1 MTPLPKKTISLKIG
15 GMHCANCA
23 LTIEKRLKKIKGV
36 DNAEV
41 SLASEKALV
50 TFNPSLVPLEVLE
63 KAIKEVGYEV
73 VYESVILR
81 VSGLSDAPDAKVVEE
96 RLSSL
101 EGVKQVSADHVLGKV
116 FIEYNPALLSLADLE
131 RTLESLGITV
141 LSEEFSQAF
150 EEKEAL
156 RLKRLSILGMVA
168 TVPIILYSQ
177 HKLLSFLPLA
187 GTAVS
192 AYLLLVLAS
201 IVQFGVGYRFYQ
213 GAFRAAKMRTANMD
227 TLVAMGTTAA
237 YLLSIRYTF
246 PYPNWKYI
254 YYDSSAAVISFV
266 LLGKYFEA
274 KMKGKTSS
282 VIKRLLELR
291 PKRAR
296 VLKEGKEIEVPVD
309 AIEVGDIIM
318 VRPGERI
325 PTDGL
330 VVDGHSA
337 VDESMVT
344 GESMPVEKALGDE
357 VIGGTINKEGVLKV
371 KATKVGSETFLA
383 QVVKLVEEAMGR
395 KPEIQRLV
403 DRIAGVFTFIVIGVA
418 GVTLLSWILAG
429 AEPSTA
435 LINAVSVLVVACP
448 CALGL
453 ATPTAISVGMGKGA
467 EYGILIKNSEA
478 LELASKL
485 DYLIFD
491 KTGTLTEG
499 TPRVVEWIYLP
510 LKSTIARDGN
520 SDPKLIELAAVAEKN
535 SEHPLARAIVE
546 KAIEL
551 GLKPGDPDEF
561 ISIPGKGVRA
571 KYMGKDLLVGSIRL
585 MKDKGVKLNGAEK
598 VAEDMMLKGRTVVA
612 VALDNKVIG
621 LIGMMDSPK
630 PYAKEVIEALKDM
643 GIVVVMITGDNERTA
658 KAIANLLGIDEV
670 FAEVLPG
677 EKASKISELQ
687 EKGHL
692 VGMVGDGVNDAPA
705 LTQADV
711 GFAIGSGT
719 DVAIESGDIILIRD
733 DLRDVVAAIQL
744 SKRTV
749 KQVMQNLAWAFGYN
763 TILIPL
769 AAFGKLYPMYAGLAM
784 ALSSISVTSWS
795 LTLRRY
801 IPPIKRRIND
811 EITSNW

>member
-1 MTPLPKKTISLKIG
+1 MSPLPKKTISLKIG

-50 TFNPSLVPLEVLE
+50 TFDPSLVPLEILE

-81 VSGLSDAPDAKVVEE
+81 VSGLSDATDAKAVEE

-156 RLKRLSILGMVA
+156 RLKRLSILGLVA

-187 GTAVS
+187 GTTIS
-192 AYLLLVLAS
+192 AYLLLALAS
-201 IVQFGVGYRFYQ
+201 IVQFGVGCRFYQ

-296 VLKEGKEIEVPVD
+296 VLKEGKEVEVPVD
-309 AIEVGDIIM
+309 AIEVGDIIV

-344 GESMPVEKALGDE
+344 GESMPVEKSPGDE
-357 VIGGTINKEGVLKV
+357 VIGGTVNKEGVLKV

-418 GVTLLSWILAG
+418 GLTLLSWILIG
-429 AEPSTA
+429 ADPSTA

-499 TPRVVEWIYLP
+499 TPRVVEWVYLP
-510 LKSTIARDGN
+510 LKSPIARDGS

-551 GLKPGDPDEF
+551 GLKPEDPDEF

-585 MKDKGVKLNGAEK
+585 MRDKGVKLNGAEK

-612 VALDNKVIG
+612 VALDNEVIG

-658 KAIANLLGIDEV
+658 KAIAGLLGIDEV
-670 FAEVLPG
+670 LAEVLPG

-784 ALSSISVTSWS
+784 ALSSISVTTWS

-811 EITSNW
+811 EITSN

>member
-1 MTPLPKKTISLKIG
+1 VSPLPKKTISLKIG

-50 TFNPSLVPLEVLE
+50 TFDPSLVPLEILE

-81 VSGLSDAPDAKVVEE
+81 VSGLSDATDAKAVEE

-156 RLKRLSILGMVA
+156 RLKRLSILGLVA

-187 GTAVS
+187 GTTIS
-192 AYLLLVLAS
+192 AYLLLALAS
-201 IVQFGVGYRFYQ
+201 TVQFGVGYRFYQ

-296 VLKEGKEIEVPVD
+296 VLKEGKEVEVPVD
-309 AIEVGDIIM
+309 AIEVGDIIV

-344 GESMPVEKALGDE
+344 GESMPVEKSPGDE
-357 VIGGTINKEGVLKV
+357 VIGGTVNKEGVLKV

-418 GVTLLSWILAG
+418 GLTLLSWILIG
-429 AEPSTA
+429 ADPSTA

-499 TPRVVEWIYLP
+499 TPRVVEWVYLP
-510 LKSTIARDGN
+510 LKSPIARDGS

-551 GLKPGDPDEF
+551 GLKPEDPDEF
-561 ISIPGKGVRA
+561 ISIPGKGVGA

-585 MKDKGVKLNGAEK
+585 MRDKGVKLNGAEK

-612 VALDNKVIG
+612 VALDNEVIG

-630 PYAKEVIEALKDM
+630 PYAKEVIEALKEM
-643 GIVVVMITGDNERTA
+643 GIVVVMITGDNKRTA

-705 LTQADV
+705 LTQAHV

-811 EITSNW
+811 EITSN

>member
-1 MTPLPKKTISLKIG
+1 
-15 GMHCANCA
+15 MHCANCA
-23 LTIEKRLKKIKGV
+23 LTIEKHLKKIKGV

-50 TFNPSLVPLEVLE
+50 TFDPSLVPLEVLE

-81 VSGLSDAPDAKVVEE
+81 VSGLSDAPDARAVEE

-101 EGVKQVSADHVLGKV
+101 EGVKGVSADHVLGKV

-131 RTLESLGITV
+131 RILESLGIIV

-150 EEKEAL
+150 EEKETM
-156 RLKRLSILGMVA
+156 RLKRLSTLGLVA

-187 GTAVS
+187 GTAIS
-192 AYLLLVLAS
+192 AYLLLALAS

-213 GAFRAAKMRTANMD
+213 DAFRAAKMRTANMD
-227 TLVAMGTTAA
+227 TLVSIGTTAA

-274 KMKGKTSS
+274 KMRGKTSS

-309 AIEVGDIIM
+309 AIEVGDIVV

-330 VVDGHSA
+330 VMDGHSA

-344 GESMPVEKALGDE
+344 GESMPVEKGPGDE
-357 VIGGTINKEGVLKV
+357 VIGGTVNKEGVLKV
-371 KATKVGSETFLA
+371 EATKVGSETFLA

-418 GVTLLSWILAG
+418 GLTLLSWILAG
-429 AEPSTA
+429 ADPSTA

-499 TPRVVEWIYLP
+499 TPRVVEWVYVP
-510 LKSTIARDGN
+510 LKSPIAGDGS
-520 SDPKLIELAAVAEKN
+520 SDPKLIELAAIAEKN
-535 SEHPLARAIVE
+535 SEHPLAQAIVE

-551 GLKPGDPDEF
+551 GLEPEDPDEF
-561 ISIPGKGVRA
+561 VSIPGKGVRA

-598 VAEDMMLKGRTVVA
+598 VAEGMMLRGRTVVA
-612 VALDNKVIG
+612 VSLDNEVIG

-658 KAIANLLGIDEV
+658 KAIADLLGIDEV
-670 FAEVLPG
+670 LAEVLPG
-677 EKASKISELQ
+677 DKANRISDLQ
-687 EKGHL
+687 GRGHL

-763 TILIPL
+763 TLLIPL
-769 AAFGKLYPMYAGLAM
+769 AAFGKLYPIYAGLAM
-784 ALSSISVTSWS
+784 ALSSVTVTSWS
-795 LTLRRY
+795 LMLRRY
-801 IPPIKRRIND
+801 VPRIKRRTNP
-811 EITSNW
+811 ERN

>member
-1 MTPLPKKTISLKIG
+1 MSPLPKKTISLKIG

-50 TFNPSLVPLEVLE
+50 TFDPSLVPLEILE

-81 VSGLSDAPDAKVVEE
+81 VSGLSDATDAKAVEE

-131 RTLESLGITV
+131 RTLESLRITV

-156 RLKRLSILGMVA
+156 RLKRLSILGLVA

-187 GTAVS
+187 GTTIS
-192 AYLLLVLAS
+192 AYLLLALAS
-201 IVQFGVGYRFYQ
+201 TVQFGVGYRFYQ

-296 VLKEGKEIEVPVD
+296 VLKEGKEVEVPVD
-309 AIEVGDIIM
+309 AIEVGDIIV

-344 GESMPVEKALGDE
+344 GESMPVEKSPGDE
-357 VIGGTINKEGVLKV
+357 VIGGTVNKEGVLKV
-371 KATKVGSETFLA
+371 KATKIGSETFLA

-418 GVTLLSWILAG
+418 GLTLLSWILIG
-429 AEPSTA
+429 ADPSTA

-499 TPRVVEWIYLP
+499 TPRVVEWVYLP
-510 LKSTIARDGN
+510 LKSPIARDGS

-551 GLKPGDPDEF
+551 GLKPEDPDEF
-561 ISIPGKGVRA
+561 ISIPGKGVGA

-585 MKDKGVKLNGAEK
+585 MRDKGVKLNGAEK

-612 VALDNKVIG
+612 VALDNEVIG

-630 PYAKEVIEALKDM
+630 PYAKEVIEALKEM
-643 GIVVVMITGDNERTA
+643 GIVVVMITGDNKRTA

-719 DVAIESGDIILIRD
+719 DVAIESGDIILIRN
-733 DLRDVVAAIQL
+733 DLRDIVAAIQL

-795 LTLRRY
+795 LMLRRY
-801 IPPIKRRIND
+801 VAPIKRRINE
-811 EITSNW
+811 EITSN

>member
-1 MTPLPKKTISLKIG
+1 MSPLPKKTISLKIG

-50 TFNPSLVPLEVLE
+50 TFDPSLVPLEILE

-81 VSGLSDAPDAKVVEE
+81 VSGLSDATDAKAVEE

-156 RLKRLSILGMVA
+156 RLKRLSILGLVA

-187 GTAVS
+187 GTTIS
-192 AYLLLVLAS
+192 AYLLLALAS
-201 IVQFGVGYRFYQ
+201 TVQFGVGYRFYQ

-296 VLKEGKEIEVPVD
+296 VLKEGKEVEVPVD
-309 AIEVGDIIM
+309 AIEVGDIIV

-344 GESMPVEKALGDE
+344 GESMPVEKSPGDE
-357 VIGGTINKEGVLKV
+357 VIGGTVNKEGVLKV

-418 GVTLLSWILAG
+418 GLTLLSWILIG
-429 AEPSTA
+429 ADPSTA

-499 TPRVVEWIYLP
+499 TPRVVEWVYLP
-510 LKSTIARDGN
+510 LKSPIARDGS

-551 GLKPGDPDEF
+551 GLKPEDPDEF
-561 ISIPGKGVRA
+561 ISIPGKGVGA

-585 MKDKGVKLNGAEK
+585 MRDKGVKLNGAEK

-612 VALDNKVIG
+612 VALDNEVIG

-630 PYAKEVIEALKDM
+630 PYAKEVIEALKEM
-643 GIVVVMITGDNERTA
+643 GIVVVMITGDNKRTA

-705 LTQADV
+705 LTQAHV

-811 EITSNW
+811 EITSN